1 MSEFTTDELALMRKA
16 IGTEGTGPL
25 TAAEVDAVHRRLARP
40 AFSIVPP
47 VAPSGDPGTFSIDGG
62 GRAVTKNQLLA
73 VLSWLHPDKSIQDI
87 SQALEGGKLK

>member
-40 AFSIVPP
+40 AFSIVPS
-47 VAPSGDPGTFSIDGG
+47 VSPSGDPGTFSIDGG
-62 GRAVTKNQLLA
+62 GRMITKNEL
-73 VLSWLHPDKSIQDI
+73 VSILSWLHPDKSIQDI
-87 SQALEGGKLK
+87 SQVLDQGGK